1 MYTYEIITWHACDA
15 RAAFLANLYAKRL
28 IAEGEG
34 AKATQYQC
42 WAMSQMRQIAGDSN
56 RSYVIGN
63 SSNPPRHSFPLL
75 ILTPRCCFV

>member
-42 WAMSQMRQIAGDSN
+42 WAMSQMRQIAGDGN

-63 SSNPPRHSFPLL
+63 GFNPPRHSFPSQ
-75 ILTPRCCFV
+75 IFAGCCFV